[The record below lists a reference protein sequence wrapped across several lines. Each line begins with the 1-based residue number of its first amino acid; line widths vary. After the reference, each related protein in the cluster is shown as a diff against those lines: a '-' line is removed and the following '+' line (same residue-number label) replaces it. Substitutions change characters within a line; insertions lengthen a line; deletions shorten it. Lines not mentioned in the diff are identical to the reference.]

1 MDPGRKCFM
10 GDVKPKVRLESQG
23 EIMAVSKFKGV
34 SREGESLV
42 SVWVPGIVSR

>member
-10 GDVKPKVRLESQG
+10 GDVKPKVGLESQG
-23 EIMAVSKFKGV
+23 ETMAVSKFKGV
-34 SREGESLV
+34 SREGESLM